1 MKARRM
7 AYGPIATRRIYERV
21 RAMQVGEEL
30 TAKHEE
36 WAMATPFADA
46 IVKSPTCRDDYKVR
60 ELEGGKGWVV
70 TRVN

>member
-46 IVKSPTCRDDYKVR
+46 IVKSPTYRDD
-60 ELEGGKGWVV
+60 
-70 TRVN
+70 